1 VVSLIIFLAVLLVI
15 GLAGYVII
23 TKFNLGNTALMI
35 FGVFLLLALLLYLF
49 GGLGGPAVIRVG

>member
-1 VVSLIIFLAVLLVI
+1 MVSLIIFLAVLLVI

>member
-1 VVSLIIFLAVLLVI
+1 MVSLIVFLAVLLVI